1 MPLEPQSSLMRASI
15 NSDSW
20 GRYYTSNCVSSTLVN
35 SMECSNPE
43 VIVELG
49 VGKGSIAFEAA
60 KRWAS
65 ANLVTVDS
73 DRSAMTQ
80 LGVLSN
86 SGKHTHHVQDALD
99 DSLAE
104 RIGLDFGTV
113 DVGLCNP
120 PYVRPKWRSSF
131 GKILEQAGL
140 SGSLSSVHDAGA
152 DLLFI
157 AQNLRLLRKHGKLGL
172 ILPDGLITGEKY
184 QGVRS
189 VLLKDHSVEQVIQL
203 PRKVFSKT
211 EAQTYLLVLAKCG
224 GETQSVALKTMGMD
238 GQISA
243 AIHIATNEAKRRLD
257 YNFHSSGRIES
268 LKFRTKQLY
277 VSIGDVTQNLVR
289 GSLCSSQLESVGLP
303 VFHLGDFPKND
314 KGKAM
319 PAISAKFSQSVKALA
334 NLPQNIKIAEKGD
347 ILIARIGRNL
357 QDKICSVNRGGCVI
371 SDCIYALRVAPPYR
385 EAVIAYLT
393 SAAGRKAIEASAHGV
408 GARYL
413 SRSDLL
419 SLNLPI

>member
-1 MPLEPQSSLMRASI
+1 MHLEPQSALMRASI

-20 GRYYTSNCVSSTLVN
+20 GRYYTSNSVSSTLVN
-35 SMECSNPE
+35 AMGCMSPR

-60 KRWAS
+60 KRWNS
-65 ANLVTVDS
+65 AKFITVDA
-73 DRSAMTQ
+73 DRSAITH
-80 LGVLSN
+80 LDALSN
-86 SGKHTHHVQDALD
+86 YGEHTHHVQDALD

-120 PYVRPKWRSSF
+120 PYVRPQWRESF
-131 GKILEQAGL
+131 GEILEQAGL
-140 SGSLSSVHDAGA
+140 SGSLSSVYDAGA

-157 AQNLRLLRKHGKLGL
+157 AQNLRLLRKFGTLGL

-189 VLLKDHSVEQVIQL
+189 VLLKDHLVEQVVQL

-211 EAQTYLLVLAKCG
+211 EAQTYLLVLSKYG
-224 GETQSVALKTMGMD
+224 GETQSVALKTMSMD
-238 GQISA
+238 GQLSTP
-243 AIHIATNEAKRRLD
+243 IHIASDDAKRRLD
-257 YNFHSSGRIES
+257 YSFHFSGRSEAQKV
-268 LKFRTKQLY
+268 LPKRLH
-277 VSIGDVTQNLVR
+277 VSIGEVTQSLVR
-289 GSLCSSQLESVGLP
+289 GSLCSSQLKSIGLP
-303 VFHLGDFPKND
+303 VFHLGDFPAHGLSKVAP
-314 KGKAM
+314 GI
-319 PAISAKFSQSVKALA
+319 PSKFTQSKKALA
-334 NLPQNIKIAEKGD
+334 KLPKNIKIAEKGD

-357 QDKICSVNRGGCVI
+357 QEKICTVNRGGCVI
-371 SDCIYALRVAPPYR
+371 SDCVYALRVAPPHR

-393 SAAGRKAIEASAHGV
+393 SAAGRKAIEATSHGV
-408 GARYL
+408 GAKYL
-413 SRSDLL
+413 SRFDLL